1 MAKFFI
7 DRPIFAWV
15 IALFIIIAGL
25 ISIRFLPVAQYPQV
39 APPTISL
46 RVTYPGADAS
56 TIDSSVMSQ
65 IEDQMNGLE
74 GLEYMESKSN
84 SNAGVLTLTFKTGT
98 DSDLAQVDVQNRL
111 ARIEAKLPAAVKQ
124 YGVQVSQSNASGFLA
139 VLMLYSDDPNITI
152 ADIGDYA
159 ARNVLPEVQRIS
171 GVGGAMLFGGE
182 KAMRIWT
189 DPARLR
195 ALNLSFDDV
204 MMAIR
209 AQNTQVSAGALG
221 SLPNLASQTITAPI
235 SVEGQLKTTQEFEDL
250 IVRAN
255 TDGSF
260 VRLKDVAKVELA
272 AQTYIVNS
280 RLNGKPAV
288 GIGVQLSNTGNA
300 IEVASLLKQKMGEL
314 ERFFPANVHWQIPY
328 DSSIFVGLSI
338 EKVVHTLIEA
348 VALVFVVMFLFLQNL
363 RYTLIPTIVV
373 PISLLG
379 ALAITYAAGMSIN
392 VLTMFAM
399 VLVIGIVVDDAIVVV
414 ENVERIMAQEGLSP
428 LEATKKG
435 MSQIS
440 GAVIGITVVLI
451 SVFIPMAFFSGATG
465 NIYRQFS
472 LVMAVAIAF
481 SAFLALSL
489 TPALCATLLKP
500 VDANRHEKEGVLARF
515 FTRFNRRFDHTAKRY
530 ESRVGRLLQRGVRM
544 LVLYI
549 VLIAAAL
556 FGLSSLP
563 KGFLPTEDQGSLMAI
578 IQLPPDAT
586 MQRTL
591 NTVRTYEDF
600 VMKQPE
606 VKNVV
611 AVVGFGPAGQAQN
624 VGMSF
629 ITLKPWS
636 ERSGKNSNAVMV
648 AGRITGNMMQ
658 QIKDGFV
665 MAINPPA
672 IQGMGSDSGFAF
684 RLQDRGSKGH
694 EALLAARN
702 QLIGMAM
709 QSGKFAQIRPDGL
722 EDAPQLQV
730 NINRDAAAAQGIN
743 FASINSTLAS
753 ALGSS
758 YVNDFPNGGRL
769 QQVIVQAG
777 AKDRM
782 QPEDVLNLTVLNNKG
797 QAVPLSAIASAR
809 WINGPMQIT
818 RYNGYPAMAITG
830 TPQQGISSGEI
841 MAEVES
847 LAAKLPP
854 GFGFEWTGQSRE
866 EIQAGSQVFI
876 LYAFSILA
884 VFLCL
889 AALYESWTIPL
900 AVILVV
906 PLGFLG
912 VVVGTWLR
920 NLINMGWWAAT
931 GSLPLIISN
940 DVYFQV
946 AIITVIGLSAK
957 NAILIVEFAKD
968 LQSQGK
974 NPFEAA
980 LAAAHL
986 RFRPI
991 IMTSFAFIMGVIPL
1005 FFASGASSASQREIG
1020 TGVFFGMLIGTL
1032 LSIFFVPMF
1041 YTAVR
1046 SWFKDTE
1053 RQRERYAEHA
1063 REAGITPELA
1073 EQYLHD
1079 AESGLSESDRQA
1091 LHEEG
1096 KDIP

>member
-25 ISIRFLPVAQYPQV
+25 ISINFLPVAQYPQV
-39 APPTISL
+39 APPTINV
-46 RVTYPGADAS
+46 RVTYPGADAH
-56 TIDSSVMSQ
+56 TIDSSVLSQ
-65 IEDQMNGLE
+65 IEDQMNGIE

-84 SNAGVLTLTFKTGT
+84 TNSGVLTLTFKTGT
-98 DSDLAQVDVQNRL
+98 NGDLAQVDVQNRL
-111 ARIEAKLPAAVKQ
+111 ARIEAKLPAEVKQ
-124 YGVQVSQSNASGFLA
+124 YGVQVSQSNSSSFLA
-139 VLMLYSDDPNITI
+139 VVMLYSDDPNISI

-159 ARNVLPEVQRIS
+159 SRNVLPEIQRIP

-182 KAMRIWT
+182 KAMRIWV
-189 DPARLR
+189 DPSRLR
-195 ALNLSFDDV
+195 SLNLSFDDV
-204 MMAIR
+204 SDAIR
-209 AQNTQVSAGALG
+209 AQNTQISAGSLG
-221 SLPNLASQTITAPI
+221 ALPNLATQTITAPI
-235 SVEGQLKTTQEFEDL
+235 TVQGQLQTAQQFED
-250 IVRAN
+250 IVLRAN
-255 TDGSF
+255 TDGSA

-272 AQTYIVNS
+272 AQTYIVQS

-300 IEVASLLKQKMGEL
+300 MEAASLLKKKMNEL
-314 ERFFPANVHWQIPY
+314 DNYFPENIHWKIPY
-328 DSSIFVGLSI
+328 DSSVFVGLSI
-338 EKVVHTLIEA
+338 TKVFYTLIEA
-348 VALVFVVMFLFLQNL
+348 VVLVFLVMFLFLQNF

-440 GAVIGITVVLI
+440 GAVIGITLVLV

-472 LVMAVAIAF
+472 LVMAASIAF

-489 TPALCATLLKP
+489 TPALCASMLKP
-500 VDANRHEKEGVLARF
+500 IEQHSQEKTGFFARF
-515 FTRFNRRFDHTAKRY
+515 FARFNRRFDEATKRY

-549 VLIAAAL
+549 VLIGAAF
-556 FGLSSLP
+556 FGLQSLP
-563 KGFLPTEDQGSLMAI
+563 KGFLPTEDQGSLMAML
-578 IQLPPDAT
+578 QLPPDAT
-586 MQRTL
+586 IDRTL
-591 NTVRTYEDF
+591 KTVKIYEDF
-600 VMKQPE
+600 ALQQPE
-606 VKNVV
+606 IESVVVV
-611 AVVGFGPAGQAQN
+611 AGFGFVGQGQN
-624 VGMSF
+624 VGISF

-636 ERSGKNSNAVMV
+636 ERKGKNSNATMV
-648 AGRITGNMMQ
+648 AGKITMTMMQ
-658 QIKDGFV
+658 RIKDGFV
-665 MAINPPA
+665 IALTPPA
-672 IQGMGSDSGFAF
+672 IPGMGADSGFAF

-702 QLIGMAM
+702 QLLGLAS
-709 QSGKFAQIRPDGL
+709 QSGQFAEIRPDGL
-722 EDAPQLQV
+722 EDAPQVQLE
-730 NINRDAAAAQGIN
+730 INREAAAAQGVS
-743 FASINSTLAS
+743 FASVNS
-753 ALGSS
+753 ALATAFGSR

-769 QQVIVQAG
+769 QQVIVQAD
-777 AKDRM
+777 ARDRM
-782 QPEDVLNLTVLNNKG
+782 QPEDILKLTVLNHRG
-797 QAVPLSAIASAR
+797 EAVPLSSFTSLR
-809 WINGPMQIT
+809 WVTGPMQVT
-818 RYNGYPAMAITG
+818 RYNGYPAMALTG
-830 TPQQGISSGEI
+830 KGAQGVSSGEA
-841 MAEVES
+841 MAEMEKLV
-847 LAAKLPP
+847 AQLPP

-866 EIQAGSQVFI
+866 EIQAGAQVYI

-884 VFLCL
+884 VLLCL
-889 AALYESWTIPL
+889 AALYESWTIPF

-920 NLINMGWWAAT
+920 NLINIGWWKAT
-931 GSLPLIISN
+931 GSLPLIITN

-968 LQSQGK
+968 LQAQGK
-974 NPFEAA
+974 TAAEAA

-991 IMTSFAFIMGVIPL
+991 VMTSLAFVMGVVPL

-1020 TGVFFGMLIGTL
+1020 TGVFFGMLIGTI

-1046 SWFKDTE
+1046 TWFRDTD
-1053 RQRERYAEHA
+1053 RQKERYAEHA
-1063 REAGITPELA
+1063 REAGLTPELA
-1073 EQYLHD
+1073 DQYLQA
-1079 AESGLSESDRQA
+1079 AESGLSEADRQA